1 MGKLE
6 RDTTVTRLA
15 PGRYSAAID
24 RGWWVE
30 RGPNGGYIAA
40 LLVRAMSTE
49 VAEPAR
55 RLRSATV
62 HYLRPPAE
70 GPAEI
75 EVVVERTGAT
85 LSTVTAR
92 LMQADRLI
100 ALAMAAFATDRVGPG
115 FHDAPPPE
123 VPVPEALLAPPP
135 SPFPMPI
142 RDRFEQR
149 HCIGTGYGVRGEEA
163 VTGGW
168 LRLAEGGSVDELTL
182 VAMSDAW
189 FPAVFARLELPVGVP
204 TVDLTVHIRNAPP
217 EDTEWVL
224 VRFCTRVSAEGF
236 IEEDGEL
243 WHPDGTLLAQSRQ
256 LAVLLSQ

>member
-6 RDTTVTRLA
+6 RDTTVTPLTR
-15 PGRYSAAID
+15 GRYGAAID

-49 VAEPAR
+49 VADPAR
-55 RLRSATV
+55 RLRSVTV

-75 EVVVERTGAT
+75 DVVIERTGAT

-92 LMQADRLI
+92 LVQGHRLI
-100 ALAMAAFATDRVGPG
+100 ALAMAAFATNRTGPG
-115 FHDAPPPE
+115 FHDAPPPK
-123 VPVPEALLAPPP
+123 VPPPDTLAAPPP
-135 SPFPMPI
+135 APFPMPI
-142 RDRFEQR
+142 RDRFDQR
-149 HCIGTGYGVRGEEA
+149 HFIGSGYGVRGDEA
-163 VTGGW
+163 LTGGW
-168 LRLAEGGSVDELTL
+168 LRLAEGGAVDEHAL

-204 TVDLTVHIRNAPP
+204 TVDLTVHIRNEPP
-217 EDTEWVL
+217 EGTEWVL
-224 VRFCTRVSAEGF
+224 VRFRTRVSAEGF
-236 IEEDGEL
+236 LEEDGEL
-243 WHPDGTLLAQSRQ
+243 WHPDGSLLAQSRQ
-256 LAVLLSQ
+256 LAVLLA